1 MSASRLLAERL
12 VNQRLRGSTIQK
24 PADIVSWFGA
34 MQSQD
39 FAGARWALGQRMTN
53 ATDAEVARA
62 FDNGEIL
69 RTHVMRPTWHFV
81 APADIRW
88 LLALTVPRVHA
99 CNAPYYRRNELDAQT
114 LSRARRVVEGALEGG
129 IFLTRTE
136 LAAELA
142 RARIIADGERL
153 AYVMMHAELDAV
165 ICSGPRKGRQFTYAL
180 LDERAPRAKM
190 LPHDEALA
198 TLTRRYFLSHAPATI
213 RDFAWWSGL
222 TMAMAKNG
230 VDLLGRGAASED
242 FNGIRY
248 WRIRD
253 NPRGDGSC
261 RGVLLLPNYDEFLI
275 AYRDRELSL
284 GQARLTDIGTR
295 GRDTYVHHL
304 LIDGRLAG
312 SWRPELT
319 RGRLNVAISTYQR
332 TTPTTTRAIA
342 RVRQRYEAFVLSARP
357 APPSRGLV

>member
-12 VNQRLRGSTIQK
+12 ANQQLRNSTLK
-24 PADIVSWFGA
+24 TPADVVSGLGA
-34 MQSQD
+34 VQSQD
-39 FAGARWALGQRMTN
+39 FAGARWAVGQRMAN
-53 ATDAEVARA
+53 ATDADVARA

-81 APADIRW
+81 TPADIRW
-88 LLALTVPRVHA
+88 LLVLTAPRVHA
-99 CNAPYYRRNELDAQT
+99 CNAPYYRRNELDTQT
-114 LSRARRVVEGALEGG
+114 LSRARRVLERALEGG
-129 IFLTRTE
+129 IFLTRAE
-136 LAAELA
+136 LATQLA
-142 RARIIADGERL
+142 RARITADGERL

-180 LDERAPRAKM
+180 LDERAPHAKT
-190 LPHDEALA
+190 LARDEALA
-198 TLTRRYFLSHAPATI
+198 TLTRRYFMSHAPATI

-242 FNGIRY
+242 LNGIRY

-261 RGVLLLPNYDEFLI
+261 RGVLLLPNYDELLI

-284 GQARLTDIGTR
+284 GKARLTDIGTR

-312 SWRPELT
+312 SWRPKLT
-319 RGRLNVAISTYQR
+319 RDGLEISISTYQQ
-332 TTPTTTRAIA
+332 PTAATTRAIA
-342 RVRQRYEAFVLSARP
+342 KAKRRYAGFICGPDL
-357 APPSRGLV
+357 